1 MDNEGDPFYA
11 WPIRGNDQCW
21 VYVTSLPAE
30 DDIKWTLFRV
40 GGLTNGEK
48 RPVEATF
55 LGTGKDGMW
64 ISRASVA
71 EWVMEEAIQE
81 KWVRRIPYI
90 CN

>member
-1 MDNEGDPFYA
+1 MKAIPST
-11 WPIRGNDQCW
+11 RGQYGEMIS
-21 VYVTSLPAE
+21 VGEYVTSLPAE

-48 RPVEATF
+48 LPVEATF